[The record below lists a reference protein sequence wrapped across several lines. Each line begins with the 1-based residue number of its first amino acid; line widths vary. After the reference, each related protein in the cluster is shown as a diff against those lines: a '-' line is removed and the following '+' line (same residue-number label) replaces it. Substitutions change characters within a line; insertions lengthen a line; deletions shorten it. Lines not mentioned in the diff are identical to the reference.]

1 MKDSM
6 AANVRHQCKK
16 YAEVFNVLPRQ
27 RSLFSFFCLEIAA
40 ISKIEH
46 DSPSDE
52 MLHVLL
58 EK

>member
-16 YAEVFNVLPRQ
+16 YAEVFNVLPR
-27 RSLFSFFCLEIAA
+27 LFSFFCLEIAA